1 MSTESAFLRF
11 RAFMT
16 PGRTLSAM
24 LFLFIALPS
33 VVVWSGVASFGA
45 GKGAGATSGEGEG
58 KETAKTVSDLDVAS
72 AKAKALMSSAASAA
86 SGAGGGSGGGGDRSD
101 EKDAPKPE
109 SKPPAPNL
117 NPIVVKA
124 PMGNVVGSGS
134 NAATQ
139 GADQVQAKPPAG
151 PSAAQSLPAGATATS
166 KAQQAT
172 QSAAALQPR

>member
-1 MSTESAFLRF
+1 M
-11 RAFMT
+11 
-16 PGRTLSAM
+16 
-24 LFLFIALPS
+24 
-33 VVVWSGVASFGA
+33 
-45 GKGAGATSGEGEG
+45 
-58 KETAKTVSDLDVAS
+58 
-72 AKAKALMSSAASAA
+72 
-86 SGAGGGSGGGGDRSD
+86 
-101 EKDAPKPE
+101 
-109 SKPPAPNL
+109 

-172 QSAAALQPR
+172 QSAAATMAPASSPASAAMPQAMPRDAAAKQGVVQTQAPSLEDKVRAALSSRLQSGGELTITYGGDVIDRSATAVKPSPSK

>member
-72 AKAKALMSSAASAA
+72 AKAKALMS
-86 SGAGGGSGGGGDRSD
+86 GHTH
-101 EKDAPKPE
+101 
-109 SKPPAPNL
+109 
-117 NPIVVKA
+117 V
-124 PMGNVVGSGS
+124 
-134 NAATQ
+134 
-139 GADQVQAKPPAG
+139 
-151 PSAAQSLPAGATATS
+151 LPAHLQAIALPVLRHRIVTNFNAEADGVTSETVVQRLLEATPVD
-166 KAQQAT
+166 
-172 QSAAALQPR
+172 AAADARPLDRLIS